1 MRTIILVCSCLA
13 LIVSL
18 IMVILQ
24 IKEKKPITDP
34 FMILLIITFIISLRM
49 IVWMLGF

>member
-13 LIVSL
+13 LLVSL

-24 IKEKKPITDP
+24 IKEKKPITGP
-34 FMILLIITFIISLRM
+34 FFIVLIVSFIIALRM
-49 IVWMLGF
+49 ITRMLGC